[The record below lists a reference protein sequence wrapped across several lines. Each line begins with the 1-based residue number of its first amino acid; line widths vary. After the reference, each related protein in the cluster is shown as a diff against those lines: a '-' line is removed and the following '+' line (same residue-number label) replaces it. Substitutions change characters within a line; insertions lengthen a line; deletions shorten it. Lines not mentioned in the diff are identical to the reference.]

1 MIIKILH
8 SIKYVKQYL
17 YLTVLFNY
25 LSDIIFNFFSNTK
38 FSFKGWKHQLY
49 PKLGHDPM
57 LDDISHMIMSN
68 KNLKNFLVSYKDPI
82 NYSVDITK
90 KVPVNYIKKLK
101 KYLINSEHYNNAEK
115 YLQCKPK
122 IGLLMIYANFPSKNE
137 FEGSKLF
144 HKDANTYRIY
154 ELFFAISK
162 INNSNGPFYFISNVD
177 LQKRN
182 VEYVTNR
189 MKKNDWK
196 TSGRFTTTDLKKIS
210 TSKLNIKKFIGK
222 PGSYV
227 SLNTGITYHRGGFV
241 KKKFRVVGRVV
252 FGSDDYYVKNNFVKI
267 NFFKLLCIKIHNY
280 ISYSLGKFY
289 KKI

>member
-1 MIIKILH
+1 MIKILH
-8 SIKYVKQYL
+8 NIKYVKQYQ

-25 LSDIIFNFFSNTK
+25 LADIIFNFFSNTK
-38 FSFKGWKHQLY
+38 FSFKGWKHQLH
-49 PKLGHDPM
+49 PELGHDPI
-57 LDDISHMIMSN
+57 LEHISRLIISN
-68 KNLKNFLVSYKDPI
+68 KNLKKFLISYKDPI

-90 KVPVNYIKKLK
+90 KIPIDYIKKLNN
-101 KYLINSEHYNNAEK
+101 YLINSIHYKNAKK
-115 YLQCKPK
+115 YLQCEPK
-122 IGLLMIYANFPSKNE
+122 IGLLMIYANFPSLNE

-144 HKDANTYRIY
+144 HKDANVYRIY

-196 TSGRFTTTDLKKIS
+196 TSGRFTTSDLKKIS

-241 KKKFRVVGRVV
+241 KKKFRVIGRVV